1 MLGKMMRQLTA
12 EEFAEIANLIIKGS
26 IDELKAIAKD
36 SKQTALR
43 VMIASVAVK
52 VIHKGDMGALD
63 TLLNRLVGKV
73 KERVEVTGANGA
85 PQVIAYIPDNGK
97 AAKEDKDAGNS

>member
-1 MLGKMMRQLTA
+1 MMRQLTA
-12 EEFAEIANLIIKGS
+12 EEFAEIANLIIKGP
-26 IDELKAIAKD
+26 IDDAKKAIAKD

-43 VMIASVAVK
+43 VMIASVAK
-52 VIHKGDMGALD
+52 VIHIRHVALD
-63 TLLNRLVGKV
+63 TLLNRLRKKV